1 MISYDELRYP
11 GRFYPQASIERMA
24 TLATLYGLE
33 PPPVQGCRVLE
44 LGCGE
49 GGHLIPL
56 AYVFPESEFL
66 GVDLSEISVGRA
78 KDVAAKLGLKKLQF
92 KAEDLGAFPAN
103 AGIFDYIIAHGV
115 FSWIPPAI
123 QEKLLEICSRHLA
136 PKGVAYVSY
145 NTYPAGH
152 LRRIPRDLAR
162 FHTRHISEPRAKA
175 RETRAI
181 LDFVISALPEGS
193 MQRELLRRESAA
205 YLHSEP
211 LMVFDLLS
219 ENNEPMYFLDF
230 IDQAAEHGLQYIAES
245 DLQKMRTAHL
255 PEHAR
260 KQLDAVSD
268 RLLREQYLDFIL
280 GRGFRQTLLCRAGH
294 ELDLAVTPQRM
305 ERLLV
310 ASSLKPQKLIDNVNS
325 GEPVEFRDEQ
335 GRTVSTSE
343 ALPKAIYS
351 ELGAAYPHALCYSD
365 LRARACV
372 QSGMELP
379 LDSAT
384 EAKLIRTLVSS
395 FANGVAEF
403 KVYDA
408 PFQSAV
414 TDRPVVNLVA
424 RYQATTDLPVTS
436 MRLTSFA
443 MADPVLRQLLPL
455 LDGSRDHH
463 ALLTELRASL
473 PAELLAGFGAERL
486 KTALSTL
493 AEYGML
499 VA

>member
-1 MISYDELRYP
+1 MSSYDEFRYP

-33 PPPVQGCRVLE
+33 PPSVQGCRVLE

-56 AYVFPESEFL
+56 AYVFPESQFL
-66 GVDLSEISVGRA
+66 GVDLSEVSVGRA
-78 KDVAAKLGLKKLQF
+78 KDVATKLGLKKLQF
-92 KAEDLGAFPAN
+92 KVEDLGAFPAD

-115 FSWIPPAI
+115 FSWIPPEI

-162 FHTRHISEPRAKA
+162 FHTRLISEPRAKA

-181 LDFVISALPEGS
+181 LEFVLSALPEGS
-193 MQRELLRRESAA
+193 LQRELLRRESAA
-205 YLHSEP
+205 YLQSEP
-211 LMVFDLLS
+211 LMVYDLLS

-230 IDQAAEHGLQYIAES
+230 IDQAAEYGLQYIAES
-245 DLQKMRTAHL
+245 DVQKMRTAHL

-260 KQLDAVSD
+260 KQLDAVPD

-294 ELDLAVTPQRM
+294 ELDLTVTPQRM

-310 ASSLKPQKLIDNVNS
+310 AGSLRPQKPIENVHS
-325 GEPVEFRDEQ
+325 GEAVEFRDAQ
-335 GRTVSTSE
+335 GTTVSTSE

-351 ELGAAYPHALCYSD
+351 VLGAASPHALCYRD
-365 LRARACV
+365 LCTRACA
-372 QSGMELP
+372 QTGTALP

-384 EAKLIRTLVSS
+384 EARLIRTLVSS
-395 FANGVAEF
+395 FANAVVEF
-403 KVYDA
+403 HFYEA
-408 PFQSAV
+408 PFQSTV
-414 TDRPVVNLVA
+414 TDRPVASLVA

-436 MRLTSFA
+436 IRLFAFA
-443 MADPVLRQLLPL
+443 MSDPVFRHLLPL

-463 ALLTELRASL
+463 ALLSELRPRL
-473 PAELLAGFGAERL
+473 PAETRESFGAEQL
-486 KTALSTL
+486 KNAL
-493 AEYGML
+493 GML
-499 VA
+499 AQYAMLIG

>member
-1 MISYDELRYP
+1 MSSYDELRYP

-24 TLATLYGLE
+24 TLATLYGLA
-33 PPPVQGCRVLE
+33 PPSVQGCRVLE

-56 AYVFPESEFL
+56 AYAFPESEFL
-66 GVDLSEISVGRA
+66 GVDLSEVSVGRA

-92 KAEDLGAFPAN
+92 KAEDLGAFPAD
-103 AGIFDYIIAHGV
+103 AGTFDYIIAHGV
-115 FSWIPPAI
+115 FSWIPPEI

-162 FHTRHISEPRAKA
+162 FHTRLISEPRAKA

-193 MQRELLRRESAA
+193 LQRGLLQRESAA
-205 YLHSEP
+205 YLQSEP
-211 LMVFDLLS
+211 LLVFDLLS

-230 IDQAAEHGLQYIAES
+230 IDQAAEYGLQYIAES
-245 DLQKMRTAHL
+245 DVQKMRTAHL
-255 PEHAR
+255 PENVR
-260 KQLDAVSD
+260 KQLDAVPD
-268 RLLREQYLDFIL
+268 RLLREQYLDFIV

-294 ELDLAVTPQRM
+294 ELDLTVTPQRM

-310 ASSLKPQKLIDNVNS
+310 ASSLRPLKPIENVSS
-325 GEPVEFRDEQ
+325 GEALDFRDAQ
-335 GRTVSTSE
+335 GTTVSTNE
-343 ALPKAIYS
+343 PLPKAIYS
-351 ELGAAYPHALCYSD
+351 ELGAAYPHAVCYRD
-365 LRARACV
+365 LRARA
-372 QSGMELP
+372 SHRAGIALP

-384 EAKLIRTLVSS
+384 EAKLIRNLVSS
-395 FANGVAEF
+395 LANGVAEF
-403 KVYDA
+403 HIYEA
-408 PFQSAV
+408 PFQSNV
-414 TDRPVVNLVA
+414 TDRPVASPVA

-436 MRLTSFA
+436 VCLTSFA

-455 LDGSRDHH
+455 LDGSRDHQK
-463 ALLTELRASL
+463 LLDELRARL
-473 PAELLAGFGAERL
+473 PPSALEGFGLEQL
-486 KTALSTL
+486 KNALSSL

-499 VA
+499 VG

>member
-1 MISYDELRYP
+1 MITYDELRYP

-33 PPPVQGCRVLE
+33 SPSVQGCRVLE

-56 AYVFPESEFL
+56 AYVFSQSEFL
-66 GVDLSEISVGRA
+66 GVDLSEVSVGRA
-78 KDVAAKLGLKKLQF
+78 KDVAVKLGLKNLQF
-92 KAEDLGAFPAN
+92 KTEDLGAFPAN

-136 PKGVAYVSY
+136 PEGVAYVSY

-175 RETRAI
+175 QETRAI

-205 YLHSEP
+205 YLQSEP
-211 LMVFDLLS
+211 LLVFDLLS

-230 IDQAAEHGLQYIAES
+230 IDQAAEYGLQYIAES
-245 DLQKMRTAHL
+245 DVQKMRTPHL

-294 ELDLAVTPQRM
+294 DLDLAVTPQRM

-310 ASSLKPQKLIDNVNS
+310 ASSLKPQKPIENLHS
-325 GEPVEFRDEQ
+325 GEAVEFRDAQ
-335 GRTVSTSE
+335 GTTVSTSE
-343 ALPKAIYS
+343 PLPKAVYS
-351 ELGAAYPHALCYSD
+351 VLGMAYPHALCYSD

-395 FANGVAEF
+395 FANGVIEF
-403 KVYDA
+403 HVYEA
-408 PFQSAV
+408 PFHSKV
-414 TDRPVVNLVA
+414 SDRPLASLVA
-424 RYQATTDLPVTS
+424 RYQATTDLPVSS
-436 MRLTSFA
+436 MRLASFA
-443 MADPVLRQLLPL
+443 MPDPALRLLLPL
-455 LDGSRDHH
+455 LDASRDHQ
-463 ALLTELRASL
+463 ALLTELRAQL
-473 PAELLAGFGAERL
+473 PASASEGFDAEKL
-486 KTALSTL
+486 KTMLGTL
-493 AEYGML
+493 AEYGIL
-499 VA
+499 IG